1 VSNGFWPGSGGGEL
15 EGPAQRDDL
24 CGRGVQSKIEL
35 ELALACRQQRAND
48 AAERQPLVETVVG
61 LLDDRQI
68 GKREERIGIGPMHR
82 TQDAAFHQI
91 SQVILAKRPI
101 ADEQIAHRVVLP
113 FQGVRRSARLPAG
126 RTPLRENADGALRRG
141 LRVQFLGAFE
151 LVALLFGRRTESFT
165 ANDEHRRPRV
175 DVVGGGAAEPSHERA
190 RFLASERAEFSS
202 ENDELSREWQSTRQ
216 AMRG

>member
-1 VSNGFWPGSGGGEL
+1 M
-15 EGPAQRDDL
+15 D
-24 CGRGVQSKIEL
+24 
-35 ELALACRQQRAND
+35 
-48 AAERQPLVETVVG
+48 
-61 LLDDRQI
+61 
-68 GKREERIGIGPMHR
+68 R

-91 SQVILAKRPI
+91 SQVVLAQRPI
-101 ADEQIAHRVVLP
+101 ADQQIAHRVVLP
-113 FQGVRRSARLPAG
+113 FQGVHALHACQPAEVLFG
-126 RTPLRENADGALRRG
+126 ENADGGFGRG

-165 ANDEHRRPRV
+165 ANHEHRRPRV
-175 DVVGGGAAEPSHERA
+175 DIVGGGAAKTSHERA